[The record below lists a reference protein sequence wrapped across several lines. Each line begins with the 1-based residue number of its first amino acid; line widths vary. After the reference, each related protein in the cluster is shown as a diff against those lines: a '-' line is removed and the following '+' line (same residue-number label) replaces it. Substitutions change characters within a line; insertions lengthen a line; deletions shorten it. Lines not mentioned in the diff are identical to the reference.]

1 MPRFRLFKPGRGFTL
16 IELLVV
22 IAIIAVLIGLL
33 LPAVQK
39 VREAAARIQCANNL
53 KQLALACHNHNDTL
67 GKLPPMA
74 TGQHLLWAKVPP
86 FNQPGGN
93 VFYWLLPF
101 VEQDNVYRLGTRE
114 GANNYSWVLQDEWDT
129 GRDPGPI
136 VNQALKIFACPSDA
150 NYGSGHLGGGWAIGC
165 YGANYQVFG
174 NPEAGT
180 WTSGQPIDFNM
191 DGRAR
196 IPGSFTDGTSNTIL
210 FAEKFS
216 YCNTWLTLW
225 GHGPWEHNWMPIFA
239 YGNRAGTVG
248 YTSLAGWGPPGKVG
262 PGSKFQ
268 VQPIPYQ
275 TVCDTA
281 VANSSHTAGMN
292 VGLGDGSVRFLSA
305 GISPNTWWF
314 ACTPNGGEVLG
325 NDW

>member
-1 MPRFRLFKPGRGFTL
+1 MARLLLFRRWRGFTL

-22 IAIIAVLIGLL
+22 IAIIAILIGLL

-39 VREAAARIQCANNL
+39 VREAAARLHCSNNL
-53 KQLALACHNHNDTL
+53 KQLALATHNHNDTV
-67 GKLPPMA
+67 GKLPPMV
-74 TGQHLLWAKVPP
+74 TGQHILWVPDAWTR
-86 FNQPGGN
+86 PGGN
-93 VFYWLLPF
+93 VFYWLLPY
-101 VEQDNVYRLGTRE
+101 VEQENLYKLGTRG
-114 GANNYSWVLQDEWDT
+114 GANYFSWVIPNE
-129 GRDPGPI
+129 GDPGPI
-136 VNQALKIFACPSDA
+136 VNQPLKVLACPADGTYA
-150 NYGSGHLGGGWAIGC
+150 GGQAWGGGWAFGD

-174 NPEAGT
+174 NPDAGS
-180 WTSGQPIDFNM
+180 WAPGQPMDFNM
-191 DGRAR
+191 SSGGR
-196 IPGSFTDGTSNTIL
+196 IQSLFTDGTSNTIL
-210 FAEKFS
+210 FAEKYS
-216 YCNTWLTLW
+216 HCNSWLTLW

-268 VQPIPYQ
+268 VQPTPYQ

-281 VANSSHTAGMN
+281 VANSPHSAGMN

-305 GISPNTWWF
+305 AVSPNTWWF

-325 NDW
+325 DDW